1 MATRA
6 TGVNPLHKPAVA
18 VLGSGSWGTALAVHL
33 GRTGHRTILWGIE
46 TEELVAM
53 TRDRVN
59 ARYLPGVRLPDRVEI
74 EHDFERAV
82 AEADQLLVVVPSHA
96 FREVLARARPLLK
109 PGQRVAWATKGF
121 EIATGLLPH

>member
-1 MATRA
+1 MPTRA
-6 TGVNPLHKPAVA
+6 AGVNPLHKPAVA

-82 AEADQLLVVVPSHA
+82 AEADQQ
-96 FREVLARARPLLK
+96 ARWSGVARR
-109 PGQRVAWATKGF
+109 PG
-121 EIATGLLPH
+121 